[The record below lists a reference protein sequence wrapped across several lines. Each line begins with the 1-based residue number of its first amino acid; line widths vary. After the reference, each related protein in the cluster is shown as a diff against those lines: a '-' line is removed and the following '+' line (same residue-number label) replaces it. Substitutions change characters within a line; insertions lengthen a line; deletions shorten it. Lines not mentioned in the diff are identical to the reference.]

1 MCTFYRLA
9 CCLHRGNRHIH
20 SRLSIMSVWTH
31 CVGGMCKQFPVFVC
45 LTMATGQPK
54 LFLVYFYNVHL
65 KWKLVEL
72 FLFVRILYIS
82 LTHADLRWLVNIL
95 SCPVPA
101 LEYLSG
107 LLVWPTVP
115 CDPNWSFGYFDN
127 FGYFEKMDI
136 LKILDILKIWN
147 IVDILEISV
156 FWWKHTRWEIW
167 VWSVWTGNRAIW
179 YFDRASCKGE
189 SKVASISPRFFVKI
203 VTVDSHKTCLVVDV
217 LGNLVDVKVWPGVVR
232 VS

>member
-72 FLFVRILYIS
+72 FLFVRILYTS
-82 LTHADLRWLVNIL
+82 VTHADLRWLVNIL

-127 FGYFEKMDI
+127 FGYFEK
-136 LKILDILKIWN
+136 LGYFEN
-147 IVDILEISV
+147 FGYLENL
-156 FWWKHTRWEIW
+156 EYC
-167 VWSVWTGNRAIW
+167 G
-179 YFDRASCKGE
+179 Y
-189 SKVASISPRFFVKI
+189 
-203 VTVDSHKTCLVVDV
+203 
-217 LGNLVDVKVWPGVVR
+217 LGNFYVLVKTHTVR
-232 VS
+232 NMGLICLDG

>member
-65 KWKLVEL
+65 KQKLVEL

-82 LTHADLRWLVNIL
+82 VTHADLRWLVNIL
-95 SCPVPA
+95 SCRVPA

-107 LLVWPTVP
+107 LLVWPNVP
-115 CDPNWSFGYFDN
+115 CDPNWAFRYFDN
-127 FGYFEKMDI
+127 FGYFENLEYCGFSWKFLCFGENTHDEKFGSDLFGRVIVPYDALKELVSEVSPKLPQFSQEI
-136 LKILDILKIWN
+136 L
-147 IVDILEISV
+147 
-156 FWWKHTRWEIW
+156 
-167 VWSVWTGNRAIW
+167 
-179 YFDRASCKGE
+179 
-189 SKVASISPRFFVKI
+189 
-203 VTVDSHKTCLVVDV
+203 
-217 LGNLVDVKVWPGVVR
+217 
-232 VS
+232 